1 MSEKLGEKDDIYC
14 IITNE
19 TKNKNIEKYFR
30 SSNSIRFLENSQ
42 VEQLYVIVFILFHIV
57 FSPPSDFSEWI
68 NPGTKLC
75 SASRVLDH
83 IDMILRAKQSFKMMK
98 MAPF

>member
-42 VEQLYVIVFILFHIV
+42 VEQLYVIVFIFKVVKVI
-57 FSPPSDFSEWI
+57 FI
-68 NPGTKLC
+68 GT
-75 SASRVLDH
+75 
-83 IDMILRAKQSFKMMK
+83 I
-98 MAPF
+98 